1 MRIDFQTYPYA
12 VTETFDC
19 PKCGKTKRKRTFRAE
34 CTVNPFNKREDGQIR
49 TPSEVRAQSRASA
62 LREAEQF
69 LSEPLCA
76 ACEKELT
83 YAARRALSERRR
95 SSSNLHSV
103 IASEDTTH
111 A

>member
-1 MRIDFQTYPYA
+1 MRVDFQTYPYA

-19 PKCGKTKRKRTFRAE
+19 PKCGKLKRKRTFRAE

-62 LREAEQF
+62 LRESEQF

-76 ACEKELT
+76 SCEKELPWKE
-83 YAARRALSERRR
+83 RRELSERRR
-95 SSSNLHSV
+95 AAATLH
-103 IASEDTTH
+103 AAE
-111 A
+111 